1 MLNCS
6 KCNFLIEESECYSCR
21 KKIVL
26 YICPNCRTK
35 NSNPSYRGPKPFKWF
50 LWFLSVQIVVVM
62 LEKILVLDAE
72 KLFPYYTCSKC
83 KKPFFNPRYR
93 SGLECSNC
101 KTQVVIHP
109 QKSEWHLI
117 SHYICQK
124 CKSLVK
130 NDRFTNYHSCHNCVP
145 LCKKCGGYLAT
156 NTHVNYLQC
165 VKCNKIYYW

>member
-1 MLNCS
+1 M
-6 KCNFLIEESECYSCR
+6 
-21 KKIVL
+21 VL
-26 YICPNCRTK
+26 ECPNCGGNVGEDSCTGCR
-35 NSNPSYRGPKPFKWF
+35 RA
-50 LWFLSVQIVVVM
+50 V
-62 LEKILVLDAE
+62 
-72 KLFPYYTCSKC
+72 PYYTCSKC

-145 LCKKCGGYLAT
+145 LCKKCGGYLAM
-156 NTHVNYLQC
+156 N
-165 VKCNKIYYW
+165 